1 MILGVGTDIVSID
14 RIKQSVERHGE
25 AFLKRIYSDGECQQA
40 KQRNTGEIR
49 FFATRF
55 AAKEAVWKALN
66 RDWAEDIALS
76 DIEIL
81 ADQQGAPVVHLHGKA
96 LTLAH
101 QKAGQTWKMDL
112 SLSDDAGL
120 ALAFVVFSA
129 P

>member
-1 MILGVGTDIVSID
+1 
-14 RIKQSVERHGE
+14 
-25 AFLKRIYSDGECQQA
+25 
-40 KQRNTGEIR
+40 
-49 FFATRF
+49 
-55 AAKEAVWKALN
+55 
-66 RDWAEDIALS
+66 
-76 DIEIL
+76 
-81 ADQQGAPVVHLHGKA
+81 VHLHGKA